1 MDMQPFIEALRQSW
15 IAETSY
21 VPAEWSHENPAR
33 GQCAVSSLV
42 LQDHLGGDIRRS
54 KTTFQGKRESHF
66 YNVLENGEVFDAT
79 REQYPDNV
87 GLEEAPVILEGFT
100 SIREM
105 LLNDADNARKYGVL
119 RELVQVALAQS
130 GARDPAK
137 SERPCVLSDRSK

>member
-1 MDMQPFIEALRQSW
+1 
-15 IAETSY
+15 
-21 VPAEWSHENPAR
+21 
-33 GQCAVSSLV
+33 
-42 LQDHLGGDIRRS
+42 
-54 KTTFQGKRESHF
+54 
-66 YNVLENGEVFDAT
+66 VLENGEVFDAT